1 MTMYFRMFLHPDNTV
16 PVLVV
21 GNIGAVLGAVVAH
34 YTQAPTWVSL
44 PACLALIVV
53 SPLLVTF
60 YRRVIRSFSSE
71 ALERFAGRPAQDQL
85 FKLMVRSVT
94 AVADTMQ
101 GVLIG
106 ILRR

>member
-1 MTMYFRMFLHPDNTV
+1 MTMYFRMFLHPDNTI
-16 PVLVV
+16 PILIV
-21 GNIGAVLGAVVAH
+21 GNVGAVLGAVVAH
-34 YTQAPTWVSL
+34 YTQAPAWVSL
-44 PACLALIVV
+44 PTCLALIVV

-60 YRRVIRSFSSE
+60 YRQVMHGFSSE
-71 ALERFAGRPAQDQL
+71 AVGRPAQNQL
-85 FKLMVRSVT
+85 FNLLVRSVT